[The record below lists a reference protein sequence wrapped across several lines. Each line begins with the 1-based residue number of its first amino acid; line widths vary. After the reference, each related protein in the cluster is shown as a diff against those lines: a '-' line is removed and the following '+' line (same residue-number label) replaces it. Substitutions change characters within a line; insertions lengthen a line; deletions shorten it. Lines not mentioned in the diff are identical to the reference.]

1 MPRGSLLGGEGA
13 GTADTPSVMPAMLGR
28 RRTGLS
34 GPVTA
39 SAAGNAVITSD
50 LRGGGRKAAYP
61 GANNEGQAQSNSFT
75 ARTEITPT
83 TPDVRNPATQD
94 RFAYGGGWAD
104 GRLTLRERFI
114 AVMLGT
120 SRQGTQES
128 HSGVPNPQS
137 DGPPLP
143 EYLMDNRTLS
153 WQIGTDLT
161 TQEDN
166 PGPFAVT
173 ATEYVRASRSDW
185 PVPAM
190 NVQAADRKPF
200 PLGTQDGVPWT
211 TKIWGGT
218 PNLTRSY
225 GVRGVTGLTG
235 PPAAQFALPGDGSGA
250 RVGTLLDDR
259 PAGDGPQMIKG
270 GPPHG
275 RHSWSVNSRKWTM
288 ARQQTIPQQKPGRND
303 RPNNSKIAGQSY
315 NQTVVPEGKT
325 GGGRIPRLP
334 PQAQAGVVQS
344 RFLRRS

>member
-1 MPRGSLLGGEGA
+1 MPRGALLGGEAA
-13 GTADTPSVMPAMLGR
+13 GSQDTPGPVPALMGR
-28 RRTGLS
+28 RRTSLT

-39 SAAGNAVITSD
+39 NAAGNSIITSD
-50 LRGGGRKAAYP
+50 LRGGGRPAAWP
-61 GANNEGQAQSNSFT
+61 GADNAGLSQSNSFT

-94 RFAYGGGWAD
+94 RFAYGGGWSD
-104 GRLTLRERFI
+104 GKLTLRERFI
-114 AVMLGT
+114 KVMLGT
-120 SRQGTQES
+120 SKQGAQES
-128 HSGVPNPQS
+128 HSGIPNPQS

-153 WQIGTDLT
+153 WQIGQDLT

-166 PGPFAVT
+166 EGPFAVT
-173 ATEYVRASRSDW
+173 ATEDMRAARNTW

-190 NVQAADRKPF
+190 NLDPPSRTAW

-250 RVGTLLDDR
+250 RVGTLLEDR

-275 RHSWSVNSRKWTM
+275 RHSWSVQSRKWTM
-288 ARQQTIPQQKPGRND
+288 ARQGSIPQQKPGRND

-325 GGGRIPRLP
+325 GSGRIPRLG
-334 PQAQAGVVQS
+334 PQAQAGIVQG